1 MAASTAEAPGVI
13 GSLIPAKAFEIRPG
27 RYLGYATTL
36 LGVLSKQMPKRSI
49 PGSTRMITQSLL
61 HNAIF
66 FTYG

>member
-13 GSLIPAKAFEIRPG
+13 GCLIPAKAFEIRPT

-49 PGSTRMITQSLL
+49 PGSTLMITQSFL
-61 HNAIF
+61 HNAIC
-66 FTYG
+66 FTSG